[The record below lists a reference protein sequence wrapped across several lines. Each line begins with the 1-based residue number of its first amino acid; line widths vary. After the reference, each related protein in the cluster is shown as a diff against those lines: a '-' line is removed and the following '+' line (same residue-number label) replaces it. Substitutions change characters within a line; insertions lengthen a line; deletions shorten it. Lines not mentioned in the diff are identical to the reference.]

1 MLRKRLAIQPLGVFT
16 EMPMPLSSHTNNTG
30 AGSFWY
36 ADQAAALNA
45 VCAVAWL
52 ADASPNEHTA
62 MLSPGIGNAWPMR
75 RPASIA
81 IAVPNALG
89 RCEAMVEVCG
99 STHSGLLPHT
109 LCRPPE
115 IGSSLLAAKLSA
127 ESMIGS
133 MPGSLRKRSAM
144 KPPER

>member
-1 MLRKRLAIQPLGVFT
+1 M
-16 EMPMPLSSHTNNTG
+16 
-30 AGSFWY
+30 
-36 ADQAAALNA
+36 NA

-52 ADASPNEHTA
+52 LEASPKLQMAIESA
-62 MLSPGIGNAWPMR
+62 GIGSTWPMR
-75 RPASIA
+75 RACSIA
-81 IAVPNALG
+81 TAVPRALG

-99 STHSGLLPHT
+99 RTHRGLLPQT

-115 IGSSLLAAKLSA
+115 IGSSLLAAKLKA

-144 KPPER
+144 KPPLR